1 MSRCLEKSGWL
12 ACGWMKIDPSHGR
25 FHTCSV
31 LEHRSLLSQKSFE
44 GLIVMLGVTNRS
56 QNNFIPMIII
66 PGSPRSFTRSHVVNS
81 GLTFYR
87 VTTSRI
93 GHRKLQRGLHVQSKT
108 IFNFFLPHFLYSF
121 WHFNRQNALETLNLL
136 FQQNVAT
143 GFTYM
148 LAGGLGY

>member
-1 MSRCLEKSGWL
+1 MSRCLEKSGWS

-56 QNNFIPMIII
+56 QNVNNFIPMIII

-93 GHRKLQRGLHVQSKT
+93 GHRELQRGLHVQSKT
-108 IFNFFLPHFLYSF
+108 IFNFFFTTFLVF
-121 WHFNRQNALETLNLL
+121 FLT
-136 FQQNVAT
+136 F
-143 GFTYM
+143 
-148 LAGGLGY
+148 